1 MENLFDLTG
10 KTAVVIGGNS
20 TLGSAM
26 ALGLANHG
34 AKVALVARS
43 VEKVKDVEEKIVQAG
58 GTVKSFQAEAT
69 KKDSLQKV
77 TGAIEAWAGGWDILL
92 NSAGTNSPTPFFE
105 IEESEWDH
113 IMSVNL
119 KATVLACQV
128 FAPKMIEQGRG
139 GSIINVSSVSS
150 TTPLSKVFTYSVS
163 KAGINSVTEFL
174 AREFAPHKIRVNAIV
189 PGFFPAEQNRK
200 VLTPERI
207 ESVMRHTP
215 MDRFGNP
222 EELQGAVIWLASERA
237 SSFVTGSLVRVDG
250 GFGAM
255 TI

>member
-43 VEKVKDVEEKIVQAG
+43 VEKVKDVEEKIVEAG

-77 TGAIEAWAGGWDILL
+77 TGAIKAWAGGWDILL